1 MTASFSLDTS
11 QLDRLAADLGKV
23 PARTVAPVAA
33 AVREAATAIRDDLRQ
48 VAALGSRSSKGL
60 ADGLSLGADG
70 KVRDGRGRFVSHGGG
85 SGRLPA
91 FPKSITADVRGLSA
105 EIGPDKNLR
114 QGALGNILYFGTAKT
129 VPVLEHP
136 SRALQRQA
144 DPFATAV
151 QDAAT
156 AALGEALQ

>member
-11 QLDRLAADLGKV
+11 QLDRLAVDLGKAGPKAV
-23 PARTVAPVAA
+23 PAVAA
-33 AVREAATAIRDDLRQ
+33 ALAETAIAVRDDLRK
-48 VAALGSRSSKGL
+48 AASGH
-60 ADGLSLGADG
+60 A
-70 KVRDGRGRFVSHGGG
+70 RF
-85 SGRLPA
+85 PA
-91 FPKSITADVRGLSA
+91 FPQAITHDVRGLSA
-105 EIGPDKNLR
+105 EIGPDKNRR

-129 VPVLEHP
+129 GPVLEHP